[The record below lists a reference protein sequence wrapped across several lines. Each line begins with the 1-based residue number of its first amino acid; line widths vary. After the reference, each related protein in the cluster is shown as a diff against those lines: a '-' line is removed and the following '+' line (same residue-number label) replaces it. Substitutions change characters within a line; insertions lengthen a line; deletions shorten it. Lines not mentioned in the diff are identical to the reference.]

1 MISEKIIKR
10 IFIACLILLPLQ
22 YAVVGVVGVIKSEPW
37 PAFVLPAF
45 KSVLSSKDHVNVNQ
59 IKFYVENNKKGQLI
73 EVKAEMLFGDI
84 NQSQLQG
91 FFRTHFADS
100 STVAG
105 FNAATKR
112 WLAQKIKKQYLFKDV
127 NHLRIEWIQQQF
139 RPSQYPKGQG
149 REKKEK
155 QFRISLHNE

>member
-84 NQSQLQG
+84 FSHA
-91 FFRTHFADS
+91 FCRF
-100 STVAG
+100 
-105 FNAATKR
+105 
-112 WLAQKIKKQYLFKDV
+112 
-127 NHLRIEWIQQQF
+127 
-139 RPSQYPKGQG
+139 
-149 REKKEK
+149 
-155 QFRISLHNE
+155 LHRCRL